1 MDFQLPYQAVLAS
14 LVLAVALVVYG
25 AILADPEKERQFWR
39 KVGRVALGM
48 SIASSGIGIVLGLAL
63 LNQF

>member
-1 MDFQLPYQAVLAS
+1 MDFQLPYQVVLAS

-25 AILADPEKERQFWR
+25 VILADPEKERRFWR
-39 KVGRVALGM
+39 KAGRVLLGM

-63 LNQF
+63 LNQL